1 MQSEKEMQTEREMK
15 RISRQILV
23 AYRKLANEYDVELRR
38 ERYLDA
44 FFNAASERWLNPVPI
59 YSVESV
65 GQNQFTWIFW
75 PTDTAL

>member
-23 AYRKLANEYDVELRR
+23 AYRKLANEYEIELRR

-44 FFNAASERWLNPVPI
+44 FFNAASER
-59 YSVESV
+59 
-65 GQNQFTWIFW
+65 
-75 PTDTAL
+75 